1 MHKGRINT
9 QEVNQMARKVLV
21 LGEARDGQ
29 LRNVSFEAIAAA
41 KTVAEGGEVVGVLI
55 GDSVSSL
62 GNDLY
67 QYGADKVVA
76 VEDAKLAQYTPDGF
90 SQGLM
95 AVIEQESPEGI
106 IFGHTSLGKDLAP
119 KIASKLGSGLISDAV
134 AVEEAGGNLVFTRPI
149 YSGKAFEKKIVT
161 DGLVFATI
169 RPNNIAPLEKDAG
182 KSGEVS
188 TVSAEIKDLRTII
201 KDVVR
206 KATEGVDLSEAK
218 VVVAGGRGVKSE
230 EGFEPLKELADV
242 LGGAVGASRGA
253 CDADYCD
260 YSLQI
265 GQTGKVVTP
274 DLYIAAGISGAIQ
287 HLAGM
292 SNSKVIVA
300 INKDPEAN
308 IFKVADYGIV
318 GDLFE
323 VVPMLTEEFKKLKV
337 NA

>member
-1 MHKGRINT
+1 MG
-9 QEVNQMARKVLV
+9 RKVLV
-21 LGEARDGQ
+21 LGEVRDGS
-29 LRNVSFEAIAAA
+29 LRNVSFEAVAAA
-41 KTVAEGGEVVGVLI
+41 KTVAEGGEVVGVLL
-55 GDSVSSL
+55 GENVSSL
-62 GNDLY
+62 GSELVA
-67 QYGADKVVA
+67 YGADRVVA
-76 VEDAKLAQYTPDGF
+76 VDSDKLAQYTTDGY
-90 SQGLM
+90 SQALM
-95 AVIEQESPEGI
+95 AVIGQENPEGLI
-106 IFGHTSLGKDLAP
+106 LGHTALGKDLAP
-119 KIASKLGSGLISDAV
+119 KIASKLGSGLISDATS
-134 AVEEAGGNLVFTRPI
+134 VEEAGGNLVFTRPI
-149 YSGKAFEKKIVT
+149 YSGKAFEKKVVT
-161 DGLVFATI
+161 DGIVFATV
-169 RPNNIAPLEKDAG
+169 RPNNIAPLEKDG
-182 KSGEVS
+182 SRSGDVS
-188 TVSAEIKDLRTII
+188 TLAVDVKDLRTVI
-201 KDVVR
+201 KEVVR

-218 VVVAGGRGVKSE
+218 VVIAGGRGVKSE

-253 CDADYCD
+253 CDAEYCD

-274 DLYIAAGISGAIQ
+274 DLYIACGISGAIQ

-292 SNSKVIVA
+292 SNSKIIVA